1 MKLSIIIVNWN
12 TIDLLANCLA
22 SIHANPPEDQFEIWV
37 IDNCSTDGSSRMVK
51 ERFPEV
57 NLIENSQ
64 NIGFAR
70 ANNQAL
76 AKSGGDF
83 ILLLNPDTLLAA
95 GSIDQLTNF
104 LGEHPDGGAV
114 GPRLVQPDGTLQLS
128 AFPQPTLFRE
138 FWRMFHLDALYCV
151 SQYRMK
157 DWSLN
162 KPRQVDS
169 LLGACMLMRRTALNS
184 LGKFDEEFFVYS
196 EEVDLCLR
204 MRKAGWQLYWMPE
217 SIVVHYGGKSTQQ
230 VPEDMF
236 LRLYEGKIL
245 YFRKHHSRLS
255 VLIYKLI
262 LFTASI
268 VRLMLTPFVI
278 FESPTK
284 RDEHLVLFKNYQRLL
299 SVLPSI

>member
-1 MKLSIIIVNWN
+1 
-12 TIDLLANCLA
+12 
-22 SIHANPPEDQFEIWV
+22 
-37 IDNCSTDGSSRMVK
+37 
-51 ERFPEV
+51 
-57 NLIENSQ
+57 
-64 NIGFAR
+64 
-70 ANNQAL
+70 
-76 AKSGGDF
+76 
-83 ILLLNPDTLLAA
+83 
-95 GSIDQLTNF
+95 
-104 LGEHPDGGAV
+104 
-114 GPRLVQPDGTLQLS
+114 
-128 AFPQPTLFRE
+128 
-138 FWRMFHLDALYCV
+138 
-151 SQYRMK
+151 
-157 DWSLN
+157 
-162 KPRQVDS
+162 
-169 LLGACMLMRRTALNS
+169 MLMRRTALNS